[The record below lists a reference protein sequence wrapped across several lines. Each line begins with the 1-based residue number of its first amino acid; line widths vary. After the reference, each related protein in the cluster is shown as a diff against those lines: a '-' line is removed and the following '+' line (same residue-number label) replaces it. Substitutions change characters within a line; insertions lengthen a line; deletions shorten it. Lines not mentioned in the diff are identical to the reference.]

1 MILQLG
7 HKVLPEI
14 ERASVID
21 IHLDHVHSIDLEK
34 AIT

>member
-14 ERASVID
+14 KRAFATD
-21 IHLDHVHSIDLEK
+21 IYSDHIYSINLEK
-34 AIT
+34 ATV